1 MPTDHPLKL
10 LRIIDANI
18 NRAAEGLRLLEDIAR
33 LYLDDA
39 SLSQPLKEL
48 RHKLAQPPSVV
59 QQQLVRARDAASDV
73 GGAQAVETDERASL
87 HAVVMANARRVQ
99 ESLRTLEEM
108 ARLAELKP
116 LLGWVDFKQA
126 RFALYDLEQRLLAR
140 LSRHQRL
147 EHLRGLYVIID
158 DQALAGR
165 EVEVTRQA
173 IKGGAKVIQLRD
185 KQRSKRELLSLA
197 QELAQLC
204 AQSGALFIVNDHL
217 DIALAINADGLHLG
231 QNDLPLPIARRLLP
245 PDMILG
251 WSTHSLGEARL
262 AAEQGAD
269 YIAVG
274 TIYPS
279 PTKPGARAVGPE
291 LVKQVKQV
299 VSLPLVAIGGINE
312 NNVAQVIEAGAQ
324 AAAVISAVAS
334 AGDPESAA
342 RRLCQQIEAAGQ
354 RPGDSASA

>member
-1 MPTDHPLKL
+1 MPGDHPLKL
-10 LRIIDANI
+10 LRIVDANI
-18 NRAAEGLRLLEDIAR
+18 NRAAEGLRLLEDVAR

-39 SLSQPLKEL
+39 SLSQLLKEL
-48 RHKLAQPPSVV
+48 RHNLSQPPLEV

-73 GGAQAVETDERASL
+73 GGIQAVETDERANL
-87 HAVVMANARRVQ
+87 HAVVMANARRAQ

-108 ARLAELKP
+108 AKLPEAKP

-126 RFALYDLEQRLLAR
+126 RFAIYDLEQRLLAK
-140 LSRHQRL
+140 LSRRQRL
-147 EHLRGLYVIID
+147 ERLRGLYFIAD
-158 DQALAGR
+158 SQALAGR
-165 EVEVTRQA
+165 EVEVARQA

-197 QELAQLC
+197 RELARLC
-204 AQSGALFIVNDHL
+204 AQSGTLFIVNDHL
-217 DIALAINADGLHLG
+217 DIALAIGADGLHLG
-231 QNDLPLPIARRLLP
+231 QDDLPIPIARRLLP

-251 WSTHSLGEARL
+251 WSTHSLEEARL

-279 PTKPGARAVGPE
+279 PTKPAARAVGPE
-291 LVKQVKQV
+291 LLKQVRQE

-312 NNVAQVIEAGAQ
+312 NNVVQVIEAGAC
-324 AAAVISAVAS
+324 AAAVISAVAG

-354 RPGDSASA
+354 RPGDSATA